1 MNPEQQIYERLLVL
15 RFQSGDRSAFEALV
29 ETHHDRLCYFINRFA
44 SNGHATDD
52 IAQEVWLSVFRKLG
66 TLREPA
72 AFRTWLYHIAR
83 NRVFQERR
91 GMRESEPLPED
102 LAAPD
107 DSAAE
112 ERLYADQAAAIHRCL
127 PQLSPE
133 HREALLLWFLEEMS
147 YAEIAEVT
155 GASLNTVRSRLHYAK
170 RALKAKIE
178 EEEHGN

>member
-15 RFQSGDRSAFEALV
+15 RFQAGDGSAFEALV
-29 ETHHDRLCYFINRFA
+29 ERHHARLCYFINRFA

-52 IAQEVWLSVFRKLG
+52 IAQEVWLSAYRKLG

-91 GMRESEPLPED
+91 STRECERLPED
-102 LAAPD
+102 LPASE
-107 DSAAE
+107 DSADKDT
-112 ERLYADQAAAIHRCL
+112 LYADHAAAIHRCL
-127 PQLSPE
+127 PQLSAD

-147 YAEIAEVT
+147 YEEIAEVT
-155 GASLNTVRSRLHYAK
+155 GASIGTVRSRLHYAK
-170 RALKAKIE
+170 RALKAKIRE
-178 EEEHGN
+178 EDHGS